1 MVADESE
8 VVVVRVPLRD
18 EILENP
24 NRAFFVCGGWIGSD
38 APNVVNVYWHR
49 RQVGFTVFSLLQ
61 ILEHE
66 MLHAVL
72 ALRMGLE
79 VSMKL
84 DNVHRSAFILL
95 EEKGEKGIFVN
106 QLHIGENRV
115 FPSYLEERTE
125 DYSNKKRVPRQN
137 RPSLKCL
144 PPLYVD

>member
-8 VVVVRVPLRD
+8 VIVVRVPSGD

-24 NRAFFVCGGWIGSD
+24 SRAFFVCGGWIDSD

-49 RQVGFTVFSLLQ
+49 RKVGFTVFSLLQ

-66 MLHAVL
+66 MLYAVL
-72 ALRMGLE
+72 AMRVSLE

-95 EEKGEKGIFVN
+95 EEGGEKGVFVN
-106 QLHIGENRV
+106 ELRSGEEWL
-115 FPSYLEERTE
+115 FPPYLEEPTQDLLE
-125 DYSNKKRVPRQN
+125 
-137 RPSLKCL
+137 
-144 PPLYVD
+144 